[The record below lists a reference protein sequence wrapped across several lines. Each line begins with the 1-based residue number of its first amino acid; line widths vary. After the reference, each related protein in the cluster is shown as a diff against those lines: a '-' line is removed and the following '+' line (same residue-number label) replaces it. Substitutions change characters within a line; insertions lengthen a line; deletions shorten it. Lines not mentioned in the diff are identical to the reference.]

1 MREQG
6 YELGARYIFAKNL
19 MGEVSYFNGND
30 IENDKTKT
38 RWFGRLE
45 YRF

>member
-1 MREQG
+1 
-6 YELGARYIFAKNL
+6 

-30 IENDKTKT
+30 IEHDKTKT
-38 RWFGRLE
+38 RWFGRVE